1 MLKLFNT
8 IIMRGF
14 FFSSLMPATTKAKP
28 HSGCA
33 SQSQLKGSTH
43 SYNAPLPLSSWRT
56 PRHFHSTNSP
66 VAVTTRLDIISWN
79 DLILWKWWYENE
91 KILLALPLFHSNFH
105 FFSYFPSASFYIPFS
120 LNKGQQA
127 LYQQLSPTVKG

>member
-14 FFSSLMPATTKAKP
+14 FFSSLMPPRRLNHTLAVPVRAHSRDQLTPTT
-28 HSGCA
+28 
-33 SQSQLKGSTH
+33 
-43 SYNAPLPLSSWRT
+43 PLPFSSWKT
-56 PRHFHSTNSP
+56 PWHFHSTNSP

-79 DLILWKWWYENE
+79 YFILWKWWYENE

-105 FFSYFPSASFYIPFS
+105 FFSYFPSASFYISFS
-120 LNKGQQA
+120 LNKGQQP
-127 LYQQLSPTVKG
+127 LYQQLSSTVNG